1 MASVVHCSR
10 RGLTIKGVQFLVDEN
25 GKPKAV
31 VIDFDVWGE
40 LWEDVY
46 DTMLSESNET
56 DSPLPWEEVKERL
69 MRQAKSR
76 AQLQPAS

>member
-1 MASVVHCSR
+1 M
-10 RGLTIKGVQFLVDEN
+10 KGVHFIVDEK
-25 GKPKAV
+25 GKPRSV
-31 VIDFDVWGE
+31 VIDLWGE